1 MIKNERRFIIV
12 QILKDDQRTKIHQAA
27 IDAFIKD
34 GYQKASM
41 RGIAESAGMSVGN
54 LYRYFKN
61 KEDLFSHLVK
71 PLIDAFQACEQ
82 RPFKP
87 QLLEVNILENSELV
101 DVIMNARV
109 EYRQELF
116 ILFLRAEGSPYE
128 GTKDQLKSHIEVQSR
143 ALLDELS
150 PGEPEIIKS
159 HLFYKAISTAIVESF
174 CVILEEAKDDKTFMY
189 NLLELTEF
197 GLKPALRNLI
207 AIKNNET
214 NFRRINDEEVHEFC
228 NHFNHHNSNHS
239 TKGA

>member
-1 MIKNERRFIIV
+1 MGKNERRFIIV

-27 IDAFIKD
+27 IDAFMRD

-71 PLIDAFQACEQ
+71 PLIEAFLAHEQ

-87 QLLEVNILENSELV
+87 QLLDVNILENSA
-101 DVIMNARV
+101 IMDMIMSARI
-109 EYRQELF
+109 EYRQEMF

-128 GTKDQLKSHIEVQSR
+128 GAKSRMKSHIEAQSK
-143 ALLDELS
+143 ALLESLS
-150 PGEPEIIKS
+150 IGETDIIKS
-159 HLFYKAISTAIVESF
+159 HLLVKALSTAIVESF
-174 CVILEEAKDDKTFMY
+174 CVILEEAKDDKAFIY
-189 NLLELTEF
+189 SLLELSEF

-214 NFRRINDEEVHEFC
+214 NFRRINDEEVREFC
-228 NHFNHHNSNHS
+228 NHFNHHSSDHS

>member
-27 IDAFIKD
+27 IDAFIRD

-61 KEDLFSHLVK
+61 KESLFSHLVK
-71 PLIDAFQACEQ
+71 PLIDAFQVYEH

-101 DVIMNARV
+101 DVIMSARV
-109 EYRQELF
+109 KYRQELF
-116 ILFLRAEGSPYE
+116 ILLLRAEGSPYE
-128 GTKDQLKSHIEVQSR
+128 GAKDQLKSHIETQSR
-143 ALLDELS
+143 ELLETLS
-150 PGEPEIIKS
+150 DGEPDIIKGQ
-159 HLFYKAISTAIVESF
+159 LFFKAVSTAIVESF

-189 NLLELTEF
+189 NLMELTEF
-197 GLKPALRNLI
+197 GLKPSLRNLI

-214 NFRRINDEEVHEFC
+214 NFRRINDEEVREFC
-228 NHFNHHNSNHS
+228 NHFNHHSSNHC
-239 TKGA
+239 T